1 MLVMNQIHWLQNLC
15 SIIIMLKIVIRLK
28 KVLKYVS
35 INAYI
40 LIIYLKKALK
50 YLINKLILF
59 CSIRERTGR
68 DRQVSIFVER
78 RWLCLDSYTSNCT
91 K

>member
-15 SIIIMLKIVIRLK
+15 LIIIMLKIVIQLK

-35 INAYI
+35 INTYI

-59 CSIRERTGR
+59 LQYSRK
-68 DRQVSIFVER
+68 DR
-78 RWLCLDSYTSNCT
+78 
-91 K
+91 